1 MLIWVLSDQLPLLH
15 DEWLG
20 TTSLR
25 NTIMKNKQ
33 KQNQTPENYV
43 EMSHKET
50 KQYVPGRRD
59 HSNVLG
65 E

>member
-1 MLIWVLSDQLPLLH
+1 
-15 DEWLG
+15 
-20 TTSLR
+20 
-25 NTIMKNKQ
+25 MKNKQ